1 MMVEQRKSGENT
13 MGCFSCVCIV
23 SKLPIYGHP
32 VVGIPIRRVKVS
44 SGRRIACY
52 PNTDW
57 EIDGFPFF
65 GDNDDYGR
73 IEDYENGPYHELNL
87 KRYGEALS
95 GRELMDGWCQPPGD
109 ESIMFVHRPVWD
121 KLMRAHKKE
130 AERIYKISLQN
141 TNHFAISLRK
151 SLRSKVLSFNGISIL
166 KKVPNFSSEGCG
178 FSQPLTLWCEDNY
191 TPEVKKA
198 LIDLLAFDISC
209 TYTHTIFQTT
219 YTVGEQISSWT
230 YEAKWYKFL
239 ASFAKDM
246 KNKIASS

>member
-1 MMVEQRKSGENT
+1 

-32 VVGIPIRRVKVS
+32 VVGIPIRKAKLS

-57 EIDGFPFF
+57 EIDGFPFV

-73 IEDYENGPYHELNL
+73 IEDYEDGPYHELNL

-95 GRELMDGWCQPPGD
+95 GEDLMRDWCQPSGD

-121 KLMRAHKKE
+121 KLLRTHRKE
-130 AERIYKISLQN
+130 AEMVYKRSLED

-151 SLRSKVLSFNGISIL
+151 SLKSKAPSLNDISIL
-166 KKVPNFSSEGCG
+166 KKVPNFSSEGCE
-178 FSQPLTLWCEDNY
+178 FSRPFTKWCEDNY
-191 TPEVKKA
+191 IPDVEDA
-198 LIDLLAFDISC
+198 LTNLLAFGISC
-209 TYTHTIFQTT
+209 IYTHTIFQAT
-219 YTVGEQISSWT
+219 YTVGEQISSWN

-239 ASFAKDM
+239 ASFAKNTRDE
-246 KNKIASS
+246 IASS